1 MNVLL
6 PGLLPGKEKQQSR
19 WLLLLRA
26 SETPEA
32 PEAPEEEKYQEEQ
45 QDDQDDINWDDM
57 TTLVSMGPADNGAPE
72 APASEQEQQEQ
83 QEQDD
88 QDINWDNVEHLQQM
102 ASEDVWAVD
111 DVNSSMPRLD
121 PRTIWQDGWR
131 WCSKCQALCFSETPG
146 KCIATGADHDYT
158 GSANYRLS
166 TKPNTETQQAGWRWC
181 SKCGCLWY
189 ADWTFKG
196 TCAAGGSH
204 DSTGSSAYSV
214 TRGVVPSGFQEGWR
228 WCSKCFML
236 HYGANTGYCP
246 AAGPHT
252 AERSLNYA
260 VEFSPA
266 Y

>member
-1 MNVLL
+1 MYKLLFNLIDRLNVLL
-6 PGLLPGKEKQQSR
+6 SYIPFPWVVKKFKVVFFL
-19 WLLLLRA
+19 WLIRTTIVSTYSA
-26 SETPEA
+26 
-32 PEAPEEEKYQEEQ
+32 
-45 QDDQDDINWDDM
+45 M
-57 TTLVSMGPADNGAPE
+57 TDFK
-72 APASEQEQQEQ
+72 
-83 QEQDD
+83 
-88 QDINWDNVEHLQQM
+88 W
-102 ASEDVWAVD
+102 
-111 DVNSSMPRLD
+111 
-121 PRTIWQDGWR
+121 
-131 WCSKCQALCFSETPG
+131 KCQALCFSEAPG
-146 KCIATGADHDYT
+146 KCVATGADHDYT
-158 GSANYRLS
+158 GSGNYRLS
-166 TKPNTETQQAGWRWC
+166 TKPNSETQQAGWRWC

-196 TCAAGGSH
+196 TCAAGGNH